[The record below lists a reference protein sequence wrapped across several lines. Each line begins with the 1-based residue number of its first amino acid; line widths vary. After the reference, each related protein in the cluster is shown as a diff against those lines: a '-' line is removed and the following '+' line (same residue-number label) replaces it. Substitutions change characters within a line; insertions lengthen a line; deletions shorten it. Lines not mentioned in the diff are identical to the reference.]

1 MFFKNIL
8 VPFDGSNI
16 SKKAFEKALAIASQF
31 ETKLSV
37 ITIISS
43 PFVVLSGISLYRAKE
58 IQNKEEREII
68 QTLNVLYNRA
78 KNKEVKFSYKVVHD
92 SSTTSGIMTF
102 VKANNIDLI
111 VIGSHGRTGINKI
124 ILGSVAYSVVQH
136 AKCTVMIV
144 K

>member
-78 KNKEVKFSYKVVHD
+78 KNKEVKFSYKVVHN

>member
-43 PFVVLSGISLYRAKE
+43 PFVVSSGISLNRAKE
-58 IQNKEEREII
+58 IQNEEEREII
-68 QTLNVLYNRA
+68 QTLNVLHNRA